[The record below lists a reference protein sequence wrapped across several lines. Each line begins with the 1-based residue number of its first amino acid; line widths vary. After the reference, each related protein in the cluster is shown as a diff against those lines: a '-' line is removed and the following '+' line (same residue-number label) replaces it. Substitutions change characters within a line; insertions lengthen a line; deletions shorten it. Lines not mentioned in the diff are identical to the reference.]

1 MVRKNVIRVHICCF
15 VNDFADRAILFRM
28 SCLDAIWKFLRN
40 AVGVFLDMLTFFRLT
55 LRTPPA
61 VAAENLF
68 LRKQLALY
76 VEPETKPHRA
86 TNAVRFTLTQLSRF
100 LEWRYALT
108 VVKPDTLICWHR
120 KGIRLFWKWKSRPA
134 GRPRVPVEVRNLIG
148 EMAENNPTWGAER
161 IADELLLK
169 IGIQT
174 SPRTVRRYMP
184 TEPKQSGMTSQPWT
198 TFGDLRRTRAIISQR
213 STPDQTASHSG

>member
-1 MVRKNVIRVHICCF
+1 
-15 VNDFADRAILFRM
+15 
-28 SCLDAIWKFLRN
+28 
-40 AVGVFLDMLTFFRLT
+40 MLPFFRLN

-86 TNAVRFTLTQLSRF
+86 TNAVRFTLAQLSRF
-100 LEWRYALT
+100 FEWRDALT

-120 KGIRLFWKWKSRPA
+120 KGIRLFWKWKSGPA
-134 GRPRVPVEVRNLIG
+134 GRLRVPVEVRNLIG
-148 EMAENNPTWGAER
+148 EMAENNPTWGTER

-169 IGIQT
+169 IGIQI
-174 SPRTVRRYMP
+174 SPRTLLRYMP
-184 TEPKQSGMTSQPWT
+184 TALNLTGMTSQHCP
-198 TFGDLRRTRAIISQR
+198 TFGNRLVSMAILSQR
-213 STPDQTASHSG
+213 FTPDVMASHSVCSSRVGNS